1 MIVTEMLPLWR
12 SSLFVPAT
20 SERFIAKAHLR
31 GADAIKIDLE
41 DAVAPTEKARAR
53 TLVPAVAASVG
64 QAGADVLVRINRP
77 WRMAVADLEASV
89 GADVNGIVIPK
100 IESADHVVFLEE
112 IVAELEAERGLAP
125 GHTCFTLQIETAK
138 GFLNV
143 REIAGASRR
152 NKAISVGNED
162 FAHMLGMPETISEAL
177 IGAMQTVQMAAREA
191 GILALGYPGSIAN
204 FSDLDAYRADI
215 ARARALGFDGGS
227 CIHPAQVAI
236 LNEGFAP
243 TAVEIAEAEGII
255 AAYDAALARG
265 EGAVAYQGKM
275 IDIPIADRAR
285 RTLAQRDRIAGR

>member
-1 MIVTEMLPLWR
+1 MPVTELLPLWR
-12 SSLFVPAT
+12 SSLCVPAT

-53 TLVPAVAASVG
+53 SLVPAVAASVG

-125 GHTCFTLQIETAK
+125 GHTYFTLQIETAK

>member
-1 MIVTEMLPLWR
+1 MTVTEMLPLWR

-243 TAVEIAEAEGII
+243 TAMEIAEAEGII

>member
-1 MIVTEMLPLWR
+1 MTVTEMLPLWR

-64 QAGADVLVRINRP
+64 QAGANVLVRINRP
-77 WRMAVADLEASV
+77 WRMAVADLETSV

-162 FAHMLGMPETISEAL
+162 FAHMLGMPETISDAL

-204 FSDLDAYRADI
+204 FSDLDAYQADI

-285 RTLAQRDRIAGR
+285 CTLAQRDRIADR

>member
-1 MIVTEMLPLWR
+1 MTVTEMLPLWR

-112 IVAELEAERGLAP
+112 IVAELEAERGLTP

-255 AAYDAALARG
+255 SAYDAALARG

>member
-1 MIVTEMLPLWR
+1 MTVTEMLPLWR

-53 TLVPAVAASVG
+53 TLVAAVAASVG

-152 NKAISVGNED
+152 NAAISVGNED
-162 FAHMLGMPETISEAL
+162 FAHMLGMPKTISEAL

-243 TAVEIAEAEGII
+243 TSKEIAEAEGII

>member
-1 MIVTEMLPLWR
+1 MTVTEMLPLWR

-53 TLVPAVAASVG
+53 TLVPSVAASVG

-243 TAVEIAEAEGII
+243 TVVEIAEAEGIVS
-255 AAYDAALARG
+255 AYDAALARG

>member
-1 MIVTEMLPLWR
+1 MIITEMLPLWR

-89 GADVNGIVIPK
+89 GANVNGIVIPK

-204 FSDLDAYRADI
+204 FSDLDAYRANI

-243 TAVEIAEAEGII
+243 TAKEIAEAEGII

-265 EGAVAYQGKM
+265 EGAVAYEGKM